1 MRLGLGGH
9 DEGGELAEGRAL
21 LPDVVDALARVGATV
36 RARAGVGVRV
46 RRVGVRVRGHG
57 AAGEVTVAHAQ
68 ALAVHHLLRD
78 RVSLYTTCL
87 GIGLACTPPA

>member
-1 MRLGLGGH
+1 MRVW
-9 DEGGELAEGRAL
+9 AK
-21 LPDVVDALARVGATV
+21 ARIGVTV
-36 RARAGVGVRV
+36 RAGVGVRV